1 LERAGSVDAQLQHSL
16 FKLCLL
22 LGVRVRFGCKVNRVE
37 ELAAL
42 RGAGAPPLDVL
53 IDASGARCALF
64 EPFGFKQTL
73 ALKSARALCIVIR

>member
-1 LERAGSVDAQLQHSL
+1 MTPQ
-16 FKLCLL
+16 
-22 LGVRVRFGCKVNRVE
+22 VE

-73 ALKSARALCIVIR
+73 ALKTARALCIVIR